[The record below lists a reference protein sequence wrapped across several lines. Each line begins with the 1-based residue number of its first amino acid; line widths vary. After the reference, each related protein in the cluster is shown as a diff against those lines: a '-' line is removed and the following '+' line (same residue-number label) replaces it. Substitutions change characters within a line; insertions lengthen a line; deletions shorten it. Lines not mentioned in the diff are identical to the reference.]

1 MTRCCLQS
9 RVREGQGRT
18 NTGDGT
24 KLRAFIALS
33 GGAVIASA
41 APEFASSREFARNGF
56 LGLTT
61 PMALRFSRSK
71 PTR

>member
-1 MTRCCLQS
+1 VTAR
-9 RVREGQGRT
+9 
-18 NTGDGT
+18 
-24 KLRAFIALS
+24 LRAFIALS

-41 APEFASSREFARNGF
+41 APALAQQPRVARIGF